1 MLRERNGLGAGSG
14 GDMVIRKGESEVAA
28 SLLRNYP
35 AVTPGSK

>member
-1 MLRERNGLGAGSG
+1 MLRERNGEGSG

-28 SLLRNYP
+28 SLFRIYL